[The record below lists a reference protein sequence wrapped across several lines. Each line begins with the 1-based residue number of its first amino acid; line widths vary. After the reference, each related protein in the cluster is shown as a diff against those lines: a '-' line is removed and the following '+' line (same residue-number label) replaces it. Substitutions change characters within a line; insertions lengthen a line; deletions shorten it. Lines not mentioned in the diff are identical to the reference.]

1 MKNVTMISL
10 SSISM
15 MINTLP
21 SISQNYVVIVVCF
34 CDIIEYLLRL
44 SLSKCS
50 ICSCY
55 AFFECK
61 SFFCNLSFQIIG
73 PVITTESRYKKLLPS
88 SHTANCMTYIVLDI
102 RKEVAARNDFV
113 SVVDGRVEATLYS
126 TLSADQ
132 TTRIR
137 YIHVP
142 YSSGNTEG
150 NVYQQMC
157 AAYQDVTKHG

>member
-10 SSISM
+10 TSISM

-21 SISQNYVVIVVCF
+21 SISQTYVVMSVCL
-34 CDIIEYLLRL
+34 CDLEHLLCL
-44 SLSKCS
+44 SPSKRS
-50 ICSCY
+50 ICSDH
-55 AFFECK
+55 AFFECTA
-61 SFFCNLSFQIIG
+61 SFQRCFYFQIIG

-113 SVVDGRVEATLYS
+113 SVVDGCVEATLYS

-132 TTRIR
+132 TTRIH

-157 AAYQDVTKHG
+157 SAYQDVTECV

>member
-1 MKNVTMISL
+1 M
-10 SSISM
+10 
-15 MINTLP
+15 
-21 SISQNYVVIVVCF
+21 
-34 CDIIEYLLRL
+34 
-44 SLSKCS
+44 SKRS
-50 ICSCY
+50 ICSGY
-55 AFFECK
+55 TVFECTALICDV
-61 SFFCNLSFQIIG
+61 SHFQIIG

-113 SVVDGRVEATLYS
+113 SVVDGCVEATLYS

-132 TTRIR
+132 TTRIH

-157 AAYQDVTKHG
+157 SAYQDVAKRV

>member
-1 MKNVTMISL
+1 M
-10 SSISM
+10 
-15 MINTLP
+15 
-21 SISQNYVVIVVCF
+21 
-34 CDIIEYLLRL
+34 
-44 SLSKCS
+44 SKRS
-50 ICSCY
+50 ICSGY
-55 AFFECK
+55 TVFECTALICYV
-61 SFFCNLSFQIIG
+61 SHFQIIG

-113 SVVDGRVEATLYS
+113 SVVDGCVEATLYS

-132 TTRIR
+132 TTRIH

-157 AAYQDVTKHG
+157 SAYQDVAKRV

>member
-1 MKNVTMISL
+1 M
-10 SSISM
+10 
-15 MINTLP
+15 
-21 SISQNYVVIVVCF
+21 
-34 CDIIEYLLRL
+34 
-44 SLSKCS
+44 SKRS
-50 ICSCY
+50 ICSGY
-55 AFFECK
+55 TFFECTTLICDV
-61 SFFCNLSFQIIG
+61 SHFQIIG

-113 SVVDGRVEATLYS
+113 SVVDGCVEATLYS

-132 TTRIR
+132 TTRIH

-150 NVYQQMC
+150 NVYQHMC
-157 AAYQDVTKHG
+157 SAYQDVAKRV